1 MPWTAEQPDLVLV
14 EPLLGSFA
22 TCFAGAPMSP
32 SQSTLVMLPAA
43 AAAGNLDPSS
53 AT

>member
-14 EPLLGSFA
+14 EPPLGSLLDVP
-22 TCFAGAPMSP
+22 AGAPISP
-32 SQSTLVMLPAA
+32 SRSTLVMLPP

>member
-1 MPWTAEQPDLVLV
+1 MPWTAEQPDLVSNHPLV
-14 EPLLGSFA
+14 AFS
-22 TCFAGAPMSP
+22 TCFAGAPISP
-32 SQSTLVMLPAA
+32 SRSTLVMLPP